1 MNWVKMV
8 KKKKELRD
16 SLVSYFHFFGATK
29 DCAVSPLPNS
39 YVEALNFAVMVLG
52 SVAFGS

>member
-1 MNWVKMV
+1 MNWFKMV

-39 YVEALNFAVMVLG
+39 YVEALNLVVMVLG